1 MNTMNSWRMKK
12 LSAIGLATLFSLSQS
27 ASFAMGGGNKYVD
40 AQTGVTYSVYEP
52 KTLLGL
58 PTLAFQLRPCRLNP
72 GQDEYLF
79 ASYGGAE
86 VGITLV
92 ETSAAYN
99 CTGLD
104 KPHSLGTIMINGVK
118 AKVGMY
124 CVATS
129 CPANKFSHYG
139 GEISFIAPGTK
150 YLKPTFIRIGTQG
163 GFSLKQL
170 ISFAQGVKR
179 IGSK

>member
-1 MNTMNSWRMKK
+1 MNSLRRKR
-12 LSAIGLATLFSLSQS
+12 LSTIALAALFSLSQS
-27 ASFAMGGGNKYVD
+27 TSFAMGSGNKYVD

-58 PTLAFQLRPCRLNP
+58 PTLTFQLRPCRLHP

-92 ETSAAYN
+92 ETAAAFN

-104 KPHSLGTIMINGVK
+104 TPHSLGNVIINGVK

-124 CVATS
+124 CVAAN

-139 GEISFIAPGTK
+139 GEISFIAPGTG